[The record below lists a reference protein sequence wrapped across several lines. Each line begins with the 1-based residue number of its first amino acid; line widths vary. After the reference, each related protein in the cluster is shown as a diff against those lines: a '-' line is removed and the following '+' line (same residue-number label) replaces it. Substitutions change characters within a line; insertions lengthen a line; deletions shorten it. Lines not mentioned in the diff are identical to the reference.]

1 MVKQLLRSIKYRLRE
16 GRFLKN
22 INKRPADTS
31 RVLISYTVIPFL
43 SKKQSHTNNQES
55 LVIADLFDQLGYV
68 VDVIHYTNPK
78 KLNYQDYDVIFGFG
92 EPFENSFR
100 DSRCKAKRIY
110 YATGAHVFHQNPAE
124 AQRVIDFN
132 AKYGANLLPKRLVPW
147 CWTLSTT
154 FSDYLIVIGNEWTA
168 STYKNFTDKPV
179 LPINATALVN
189 QNCVNIQRSLSNARK
204 NFLWFGSSGLVHK
217 GLDLCLEYF
226 AKHPEYTLHICGPQD
241 PEFFKVM
248 QNLLQKPNIVYHGF
262 VDVTSEKFIDITSG
276 CLFAILPS
284 CSEGQATALLTAM
297 GAGLIPFGSRYTGIN
312 IEQLGY
318 LMDRLDVDA
327 IDDTIKIAQS
337 NTNEALQKQSATA
350 IAYIQNNHT
359 LDQFKNNLDRFL
371 NYCLSAPSNPIN

>member
-1 MVKQLLRSIKYRLRE
+1 MVKQLLRPIKYRLRE

-22 INKRPADTS
+22 INQRSAGNP

-43 SKKQSHTNNQES
+43 SNKKSHTNRQES
-55 LVIADLFDQLGYV
+55 RVIAELFDLLGYQ

-78 KLNYQDYDVIFGFG
+78 KPNYQDYDVIFGFG

-100 DSRCKAKRIY
+100 DLRCNAKRIY

-124 AQRVIDFN
+124 ARRVIEFN
-132 AKYGANLLPKRLVPW
+132 VKHGVNLLPKRLVPW

-154 FSDYLIVIGNEWTA
+154 FSDFLIVIGNDWTA
-168 STYKNFTDKPV
+168 STYQNFTDKPV

-189 QNCVNIQRSLSNARK
+189 KNSVNIQRNLSNARK
-204 NFLWFGSSGLVHK
+204 NFLWFGSAGLVHK

-226 AKHPEYTLHICGPQD
+226 ANHSEYTLHICGPQE
-241 PEFFKVM
+241 PEFFRVM
-248 QNLLQKPNIVYHGF
+248 QDLLQKPNIVYHGF
-262 VDVTSEKFIDITSG
+262 VDVTSDKFIEITSL

-297 GAGLIPFGSRYTGIN
+297 GAGLIPIGSSYTGIN

-318 LMDRLDVDA
+318 LIHRLDVEAMDN
-327 IDDTIKIAQS
+327 TIKIAQAQ
-337 NTNEALQKQSATA
+337 TDQTLQQQSATA
-350 IAYIQNNHT
+350 MNYIQNNHT
-359 LDQFKNNLDRFL
+359 LDQFKNNLAEQL
-371 NYCLSAPSNPIN
+371 AKCLHEA